1 MTASGWILVVVGGL
15 VNYLAKPLLTKKTSS
30 EEKGDPDQ
38 KLLYTVKLIG
48 LCLVI
53 AGAVMIFLAGGKV
66 DVGAIR

>member
-1 MTASGWILVVVGGL
+1 MTTFGWILIVVGAL
-15 VNYLAKPLLTKKTSS
+15 VNFLAKPVLLKAQKA
-30 EEKGDPDQ
+30 EADDAEQ
-38 KLLYTVKLIG
+38 KLLYSIKLVG

>member
-1 MTASGWILVVVGGL
+1 MTTFGWILIIVGAL
-15 VNYLAKPLLTKKTSS
+15 VNFLAKPVLTKRQPENENDS
-30 EEKGDPDQ
+30 EQ
-38 KLLYTVKLIG
+38 KLLYIVKLLG